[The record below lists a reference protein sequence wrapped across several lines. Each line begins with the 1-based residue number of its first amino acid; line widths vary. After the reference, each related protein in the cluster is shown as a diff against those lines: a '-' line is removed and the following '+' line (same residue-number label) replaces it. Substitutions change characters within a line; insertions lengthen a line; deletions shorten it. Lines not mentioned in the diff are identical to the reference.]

1 MSNAGGFKS
10 LTRYYDML
18 AGNVLPWSPAGAY
31 ESIATTTVGAGG
43 TASVT
48 FSSIPATYQHLQ
60 IRGIAR
66 NNSGTS
72 GLAFIRTKFNSD
84 ATSGNYYGHYLYGS
98 GSAVSAAA
106 TAGQTNGAIA
116 GFVGNNSNT
125 ASSFPTVIIDV
136 LDYANTSK
144 NKTTRALT
152 GGDFND
158 VNGGLA
164 LISGLWMSTSAIT
177 SIEITSDSGTG
188 LVQYSSFALYG
199 IRGN

>member
-1 MSNAGGFKS
+1 LDRSRWHCVMLNSLIGIIASSGGGVANS
-10 LTRYYDML
+10 
-18 AGNVLPWSPAGAY
+18 Y
-31 ESIATTTVGAGG
+31 ESIATVTVGAGG
-43 TASVT
+43 ASSVSFT
-48 FSSIPATYQHLQ
+48 SIPATYQHLQ

-106 TAGQTNGAIA
+106 AAGQTNGAIA

-158 VNGGLA
+158 VNGGVA

-199 IRGN
+199 IKG